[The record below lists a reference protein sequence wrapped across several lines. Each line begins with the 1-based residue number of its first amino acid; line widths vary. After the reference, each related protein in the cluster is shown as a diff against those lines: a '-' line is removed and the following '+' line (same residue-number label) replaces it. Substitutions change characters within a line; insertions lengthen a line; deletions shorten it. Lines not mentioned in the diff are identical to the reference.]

1 MKVMR
6 NILYISF
13 VVVSIFSCD
22 SMLDIYPEDSVSK
35 EVFFNDQNDFELALT
50 GLYSG
55 LRSTA
60 ANADNGAYGGNLY
73 WEVCADAM
81 FFQFSWHTPW
91 YDISAGNLN
100 PNTSGIANLWSLLY
114 KSINWANTIIEQVDA
129 KGNIL
134 DASFAKSVKGE
145 AHFVRAIC
153 YIRLTSLY
161 GAVPMVD
168 RVLTPTEAKLPR
180 ISVDDITNQL
190 IIPDLNIAI
199 DNLEEYPN
207 GWKYGKATKLA
218 AMGMKVRALLYN
230 KDYANTV
237 KAAQELMAL
246 ENTSQ
251 YLSFLADYK
260 RIFANNNE
268 NNTEILFCIKYAA
281 GGQKE
286 GSTFNTPF
294 GSYIPGL
301 SQGSMN
307 GSWNSSII
315 TPEYIDSYY
324 YIDGLPAATS
334 KWYTPDNPWANRGPR
349 FESTFYIGDYTVL
362 PNGLL
367 FEKTMVSAFN
377 SDYKV
382 KYPVNLN
389 KGYMNEDSKI
399 DWTNE
404 DESDFIIIR
413 YTDVLMM
420 YAEAKTELNEIDESV
435 YEILDRVR
443 ARAGIDPVTRGQSQD
458 QMRKTIQLERKLEF
472 AFEGLR
478 YFDIRRWGIADEVIN
493 SIKSDDPEEGGYNF
507 GSRKKF
513 NKANYLWPIPQSAID
528 VNPNLTPNNEGY

>member
-1 MKVMR
+1 MKR
-6 NILYISF
+6 IILL
-13 VVVSIFSCD
+13 SIVAVCFYSCD

-35 EVFFNDQNDFELALT
+35 EVFFSDQNDFDLALT

-55 LRSTA
+55 LRA
-60 ANADNGAYGGNLY
+60 KGANADNGAYGGLLY
-73 WEVCADAM
+73 WDVCADAM

-100 PNTSGIANLWSLLY
+100 PNTSGIANIWSLLY
-114 KSINWANTIIEQVDA
+114 SSINWANTIIEQVDNN
-129 KGNIL
+129 GNML
-134 DASFAKSVKGE
+134 DASFARSVKGE

-153 YIRLTSLY
+153 YIRLTSLF

-168 RVLTPTEAKLPR
+168 RLLTPTEAKLPR
-180 ISVDDITNQL
+180 TSVNDVTNQL

-199 DNLEEYPN
+199 DNLEEYPY
-207 GWKYGKATKLA
+207 GGKYGKATKLS
-218 AMGMKVRALLYN
+218 AMGMKVRAYLYN

-237 KAAQELMAL
+237 AAAQELMAL

-251 YLSFLADYK
+251 YLSFLDNYK
-260 RIFANNNE
+260 SIFANDNE
-268 NNTEILFCIKYAA
+268 NNPEILFCIKYAA

-324 YIDGLPAATS
+324 YIDGQYAETS
-334 KWYTPDNPWANRGPR
+334 RWYNPENPWSNRGPR

-367 FEKTMVSAFN
+367 FEKSMVCVFN
-377 SDYKV
+377 NDYIE
-382 KYPVNLN
+382 KYPFNLN

-399 DWTNE
+399 DWTDE

-420 YAEAKTELNEIDESV
+420 YAEAKTELNQIDETV

-443 ARAGIDPVTRGQSQD
+443 ERAGIDPVTRGQSQD

-493 SIKSDDPEEGGYNF
+493 SIKSDDAAEGGYNF
-507 GSRKKF
+507 GSTKKF
-513 NKANYLWPIPQSAID
+513 NPANYLWPIPQSAID
-528 VNPNLTPNNEGY
+528 VNPNLLPNNQGY